1 MSEMKNV
8 TMRTE
13 NGLLVITVDPKKDF
27 GQSKSG
33 KTKIVATTAG
43 NQPVPGSPKMFIGL
57 NVFLKE

>member
-13 NGLLVITVDPKKDF
+13 NGLLVITVDPTKNF

-33 KTKIVATTAG
+33 KTKIVATTSG
-43 NQPVPGSPKMFIGL
+43 NQPVAGFPKMFIGL